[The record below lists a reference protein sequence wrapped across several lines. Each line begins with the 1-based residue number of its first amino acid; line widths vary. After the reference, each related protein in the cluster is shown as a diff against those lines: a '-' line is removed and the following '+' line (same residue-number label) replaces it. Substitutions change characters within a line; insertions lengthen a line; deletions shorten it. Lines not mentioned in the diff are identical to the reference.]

1 MNEEKTIRDPEEL
14 VPQPP
19 DTETAEKNDAPT
31 DTPLT
36 EDPSLK
42 TEHPDEPDRKEGSS
56 DSENPDSEESTEEST
71 EEAEREASSF
81 GLLKLI
87 FEYLEMFT
95 VAICAVMLI
104 FMFVVRLCDVR
115 GESMEKTLY
124 EGEKLLVSDIL
135 YTPERGDIVIFHQ
148 TGTVFNEPIV
158 KRVIAT
164 EGEWIKL
171 DFEYR
176 PQKITVSIYDK
187 NKNLIEVLDES
198 GYMYLDI
205 NEPLT
210 TAYFDGMIQVPEGC
224 VFVMGD
230 NRNNSADSRSPLIG
244 FVDERRILGKVLFR
258 IFPFAKFGTVD

>member
-1 MNEEKTIRDPEEL
+1 MNDEKAFRDSEKI
-14 VPQPP
+14 VPQQP
-19 DTETAEKNDAPT
+19 DTETAVKNDPPSDA
-31 DTPLT
+31 PLT
-36 EDPSLK
+36 ENPSLK
-42 TEHPDEPDRKEGSS
+42 TDRDEDTDNAEELPAPENSDS
-56 DSENPDSEESTEEST
+56 DSEKTTDESETESH
-71 EEAEREASSF
+71 SF

-95 VAICAVMLI
+95 VAICAVMLL
-104 FMFVVRLCDVR
+104 FMFAVRLCDVR

-124 EGEKLLVSDIL
+124 QGEKLIVSDL
-135 YTPERGDIVIFHQ
+135 FYTPKRGDIVIFHQ
-148 TGTVFNEPIV
+148 TGNTFNEPIV
-158 KRVIAT
+158 KRIIAT

-171 DFEYR
+171 DFEHR

-198 GYMYLDI
+198 DYMYLDI

-210 TAYFDGMIQVPEGC
+210 TAYFEGMIQVPEGC

-230 NRNNSADSRSPLIG
+230 NRNHSADSRSRLIG

-258 IFPFAKFGTVD
+258 ILPFSKFGAVD